1 MALVTVRASQGGFGV
16 FRNHGDSRLTTHA
29 PYRRNFA
36 SDLAVLSACSAGMA
50 RLSLNLLALLPLSAA
65 LVVGRVPGR
74 AAGRV
79 PGHVRRSSIVR
90 MGPAATSQVFIEVA
104 IGGEPAG
111 RMVFDLFGDDVPR
124 TCENFRALCTGEK
137 GVGVSGSLPL
147 APKPSKTTTPVLRA
161 CPHASTLGKT
171 GQQLH
176 LKGSKF
182 HRIIPQ
188 FMCQG
193 GDITNGDGTGGE
205 SIYGRVFEDESAG
218 LELQHSTVGQLSMA
232 NAGGLSH
239 TSSTLPV
246 LTPRRRPVCR
256 TEHQRLSVLH
266 HHQPLAVAGR

>member
-1 MALVTVRASQGGFGV
+1 
-16 FRNHGDSRLTTHA
+16 
-29 PYRRNFA
+29 
-36 SDLAVLSACSAGMA
+36 MA
-50 RLSLNLLALLPLSAA
+50 RLSLNMLALLQLLPLSTA

-137 GVGVSGSLPL
+137 GVGVSGSPPL
-147 APKPSKTTTPVLRA
+147 ALYRTKPSHPAHTAHPKTTAPVLRA

-239 TSSTLPV
+239 R
-246 LTPRRRPVCR
+246 PRP
-256 TEHQRLSVLH
+256 
-266 HHQPLAVAGR
+266 P

>member
-1 MALVTVRASQGGFGV
+1 MIRASFI
-16 FRNHGDSRLTTHA
+16 S
-29 PYRRNFA
+29 
-36 SDLAVLSACSAGMA
+36 M
-50 RLSLNLLALLPLSAA
+50 ALLPLATNGLSI
-65 LVVGRVPGR
+65 GRVPAQGAR
-74 AAGRV
+74 RRV
-79 PGHVRRSSIVR
+79 PSQ
-90 MGPAATSQVFIEVA
+90 TSMRTSTSKVFIEVA
-104 IGGEPAG
+104 IGGSPAG
-111 RMVFDLFGDDVPR
+111 RMVFDLFGEDVPK
-124 TCENFRALCTGEK
+124 TCENFRCLCTGEK
-137 GVGVSGSLPL
+137 GVGVS
-147 APKPSKTTTPVLRA
+147 
-161 CPHASTLGKT
+161 

-239 TSSTLPV
+239 RPPVLPV

-266 HHQPLAVAGR
+266 HHQPRAVARR